1 MSFIG
6 NIFGGY
12 AAKQAGR
19 YNQQLFNQQ
28 AAIEKRNAEIK
39 KQTFDNVELPRLLKA
54 QERNKSN
61 IFVNLLKSGFD
72 VDRVGETPYLMLLE
86 QNIEDAFDVTL
97 ARYNSRVTYQNE
109 VNRSLLTQARGA
121 GEAYKGEMAY
131 RVGIAKSIGEA
142 AGNYSRSSGES
153 ILT

>member
-12 AAKQAGR
+12 AAGQIGKFNQAL
-19 YNQQLFNQQ
+19 YNQQ

-39 KQTFDNVELPRLLKA
+39 RQTFENIELPRILKA

-61 IFVNLLKSGFD
+61 LLVTLLKSGVD
-72 VDRVGETPYLMLLE
+72 VGRVGETPYLMMLE
-86 QNIEDAFDVTL
+86 QGVEDAFDVSL

-109 VNRSLLTQARGA
+109 VNRSLLTQARGR
-121 GEAYKGEMAY
+121 GEAYKGELAF
-131 RVGIAKSIGEA
+131 RTGLAKA
-142 AGNYSRSSGES
+142 AGDIYTNRDAYGSLLS
-153 ILT
+153 

>member
-6 NIFGGY
+6 SFFGGY

-39 KQTFDNVELPRLLKA
+39 KATFDNVELPRILRA

-61 IFVNLLKSGFD
+61 LFVNLLRSGVD
-72 VDRVGETPYLMLLE
+72 VDRVGETPYLMMLE
-86 QNIEDAFDVTL
+86 QNIEDAFDVSI
-97 ARYNSRVTYQNE
+97 ARYNSRVTYENE
-109 VNRSLLTQARGA
+109 VNRSLLTEVRGA
-121 GEAYKGEMAY
+121 GEKFKGDMAY
-131 RVGIAKSIGEA
+131 RVGIAKSIGQA
-142 AGNYSRSSGES
+142 TGNYSKTGS
-153 ILT
+153 IMG

>member
-1 MSFIG
+1 MAFIG

-12 AAKQAGR
+12 AARQMGR
-19 YNQQLFNQQ
+19 YNQQLYNQQ

-39 KQTFDNVELPRLLKA
+39 KQTFENIELPRILKA

-61 IFVNLLKSGFD
+61 LFVSLLKSGVD
-72 VDRVGETPYLMLLE
+72 VDRVGETPYLMMLG
-86 QNIEDAFDVTL
+86 QGIEDAFDVSL

-109 VNRSLLTQARGA
+109 VNMSLLTQARGR

-131 RVGIAKSIGEA
+131 RVGIAKAIGQA
-142 AGNYSRSSGES
+142 SGNYASSGS
-153 ILT
+153 LLG